1 MESMFM
7 LKRFEQ
13 CKLEF
18 KELIDLLLRSNVTFL
33 FRNHSLLCELNI
45 LETIEVIYHWNVSEL
60 STITFHFLWRNSLSA
75 D

>member
-1 MESMFM
+1 M

-45 LETIEVIYHWNVSEL
+45 LETIDVI
-60 STITFHFLWRNSLSA
+60 FH
-75 D
+75 